1 MLGTAQS
8 FGLLGT
14 KCRRDGAIRPAQASF
29 RGLVDRPEPRRCDR
43 KNAAVSFNP
52 DIARIGGGGRDEGNP
67 RGLSGRRLLTHPFCQ
82 RARLSK
88 APAGEQ
94 QPDLPPIARR
104 RELVAPRDRW
114 PRSFQ
119 GSIWGLHE
127 RNYRPGES
135 RLRPDCFR
143 GLVLPET
150 SGFKRSSTARVQKI
164 QSCHYRAAISHYTNS
179 VWNQEF
185 MPQTGGEVDFLKYSC
200 GESRW
205 HDKGGRE
212 PGDVR
217 GAITSSACGS
227 SVCWQRAHRSREPL
241 ENSRSTITPCV
252 GTGGTMFRRKPARHT
267 LQAPGRAKISW
278 KRSSRTK

>member
-1 MLGTAQS
+1 MPGVPANTAQPSEWQRSNRNQRPTSPGMIEIHTVGTA
-8 FGLLGT
+8 T
-14 KCRRDGAIRPAQASF
+14 VPARRPDRWRDDG
-29 RGLVDRPEPRRCDR
+29 
-43 KNAAVSFNP
+43 
-52 DIARIGGGGRDEGNP
+52 
-67 RGLSGRRLLTHPFCQ
+67 RL
-82 RARLSK
+82 RARSGEGRLSTLCGHS
-88 APAGEQ
+88 ASHFERLF
-94 QPDLPPIARR
+94 LP
-104 RELVAPRDRW
+104 L
-114 PRSFQ
+114 
-119 GSIWGLHE
+119 WGLHE

-150 SGFKRSSTARVQKI
+150 SGSKRSSTARVQKI

-185 MPQTGGEVDFLKYSC
+185 MPQTGGEVDFLKYSD

-205 HDKGGRE
+205 HDKGVRE

-241 ENSRSTITPCV
+241 ENSRSTCASMIGTPH
-252 GTGGTMFRRKPARHT
+252 GTAR
-267 LQAPGRAKISW
+267 P
-278 KRSSRTK
+278 